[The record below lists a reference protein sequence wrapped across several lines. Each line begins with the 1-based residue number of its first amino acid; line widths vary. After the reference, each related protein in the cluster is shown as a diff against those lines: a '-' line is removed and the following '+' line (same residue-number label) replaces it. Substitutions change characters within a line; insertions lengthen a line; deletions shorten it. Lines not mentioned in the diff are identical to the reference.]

1 MAGLYGLVEML
12 RQAVFG
18 KDKHGDGMTIDK
30 ALSYP
35 PVWNATSKITGHIG
49 FMPLNLHQETKNGNE
64 KKMRHPAWRLMR
76 VKANAYQTPF
86 VFKRQMQ
93 LHALLVGN
101 GYAYIKPDRSELLPL
116 MADRV
121 TTMLVLGEKVHF
133 YKPERDERLTL
144 EADIQAA
151 MRRSKNEGKA
161 EVIPLV
167 DSEVFHIPGLSY
179 DGVSGKSLISLA
191 ARSWNLG
198 IGAETTERGRQKR
211 GYSGGLMLEAPEN
224 SMMKTKDAEEF
235 LDWFRKNHDGDDNAG
250 KTGLLTRGIKANV
263 LNMSASDSQFLENRK
278 FQRQDAAL
286 WFLLESILGDDSSVS
301 YNSLEQK
308 NLAYLQNCL
317 GPWLKVWEE
326 ECEVK
331 LLTEGELAKG
341 YYFKFN
347 DGSLLR
353 TDKQTTATIVSTLI
367 TSRVMSPNEAREW
380 FDMNPYEGGDTYENP
395 NTSAP
400 AQGAAA
406 PQDTPDP
413 NAVVQARFEK
423 LLEVEAKQ
431 AVTACKAANFVAKI
445 EALYAKW
452 VKTWAKSIGANAAEA
467 HCTKAKAELFD
478 CADKAT
484 NEEELRALVV
494 ALVATWPTKA
504 IDLAKGQPC

>member
-101 GYAYIKPDRSELLPL
+101 GYAYIKPDRRELLQL

-133 YKPERDERLTL
+133 YKPDRDERLTL

-198 IGAETTERGRQKR
+198 IGVETTER
-211 GYSGGLMLEAPEN
+211 
-224 SMMKTKDAEEF
+224 
-235 LDWFRKNHDGDDNAG
+235 
-250 KTGLLTRGIKANV
+250 
-263 LNMSASDSQFLENRK
+263 
-278 FQRQDAAL
+278 
-286 WFLLESILGDDSSVS
+286 
-301 YNSLEQK
+301 
-308 NLAYLQNCL
+308 
-317 GPWLKVWEE
+317 
-326 ECEVK
+326 
-331 LLTEGELAKG
+331 
-341 YYFKFN
+341 
-347 DGSLLR
+347 
-353 TDKQTTATIVSTLI
+353 
-367 TSRVMSPNEAREW
+367 
-380 FDMNPYEGGDTYENP
+380 
-395 NTSAP
+395 
-400 AQGAAA
+400 
-406 PQDTPDP
+406 
-413 NAVVQARFEK
+413 
-423 LLEVEAKQ
+423 
-431 AVTACKAANFVAKI
+431 
-445 EALYAKW
+445 
-452 VKTWAKSIGANAAEA
+452 
-467 HCTKAKAELFD
+467 
-478 CADKAT
+478 
-484 NEEELRALVV
+484 
-494 ALVATWPTKA
+494 
-504 IDLAKGQPC
+504 